1 MTGMYR
7 NQVNNRNICLM
18 QSAVWATKDS
28 QGISCSHPAS
38 FTGEKIRNYY
48 REMEEIFD
56 MAPDFGPVQTLN

>member
-1 MTGMYR
+1 
-7 NQVNNRNICLM
+7 M
-18 QSAVWATKDS
+18 QSTVWATKDS